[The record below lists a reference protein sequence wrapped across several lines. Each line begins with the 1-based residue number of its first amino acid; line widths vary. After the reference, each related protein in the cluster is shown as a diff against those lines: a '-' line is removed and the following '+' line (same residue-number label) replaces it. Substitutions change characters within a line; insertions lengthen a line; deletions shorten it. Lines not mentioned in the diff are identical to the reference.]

1 MSKTSNFITSTKGY
15 KASLILSGLVLLIL
29 FSAIVYQIL
38 NLQKS
43 GYEVISHLDETRNI
57 NQLIVNLNE
66 TEEQFNNSN
75 LSIQFLD
82 SITSNNN
89 LLLEKLD
96 VSHFGYQEFISA
108 HHQLYSSLEQHI
120 ALSSEKS
127 SNPKEF
133 KALFSKGRTQKGNLL
148 KEHKEDLLGLS
159 ETFKKQNTT
168 IPRFFIMAT
177 IIALI
182 ILIISLYKL
191 YKIQKIST
199 EKSSILD
206 AILNNTNDIA
216 NFYEPV
222 YSQENQVEDFTITY
236 ASKANITL
244 TDISYEELLNAKISE
259 VYPFLKPSGLF
270 DQLVNAFVNQTYFE
284 KLLEIPINEQI
295 RYFKARYIPVK
306 SGLQVMVTEFT
317 DLYERKN
324 ELTEKNSELS
334 LINAVFKE
342 AEEIAKLGSYIWN
355 INDNHINYSDNIYTI
370 LGYTKGEIDL
380 TNDGIRAFVHQED
393 LQMYI
398 DHTNLIL
405 EQQGSMEFI
414 FRIIS
419 KDETIKYIYTQA
431 DYKDKK
437 GEPLIV
443 GIIQDVTLRV
453 SNETRLQE
461 KNIELERRNI
471 ELDSF
476 NRVASHDLQE
486 PLRKIQMFVS
496 RIKESEFDNLNSRC
510 QTYFSR
516 IEDGATR
523 MRSLINNL
531 LAFSRIDSKDYA
543 FEFTN
548 LNEVFN
554 DVLETFSEI
563 IQEQNIII
571 EQDKLPKVYGIP
583 FLLEQLFTNIIGNS
597 IKYRAKDRETKI
609 VIQKAKIHSQQI
621 PQEFIKTHAYYHE
634 IKIIDNGIGF
644 HQDDNEKIFELFQR
658 LHQKSDY
665 SGTGIGLAICEKIV
679 SKHHGFIYA
688 NSIEGKGSIFTIY
701 LPSGKLKKLPK
712 TSDF

>member
-15 KASLILSGLVLLIL
+15 KASLILSGIVLVIL

-38 NLQKS
+38 DLQDS
-43 GYEVISHLDETRNI
+43 GDEVIRHLDETQNI

-66 TEEQFNNSN
+66 TEERFNNSN
-75 LSIQFLD
+75 LSLKFLD
-82 SITSNNN
+82 SITSSNN
-89 LLLEKLD
+89 LLLEQLD
-96 VSHFGYQEFISA
+96 VNHFSYKEFLNT
-108 HHQLYSSLEQHI
+108 HHQLYSSLEQQV
-120 ALSSEKS
+120 ASSSKI
-127 SNPKEF
+127 NPKIF
-133 KALFSKGRTQKGNLL
+133 KALFAKGRILKGKLL

-159 ETFKKQNTT
+159 ETFKRQNTT
-168 IPRFFIMAT
+168 IPRFFLIAT
-177 IIALI
+177 VIALI

-191 YKIQKIST
+191 YKVQKIST

-222 YSQENQVEDFTITY
+222 YSHDNQVEDFTITY
-236 ASKANITL
+236 ASKANLTL
-244 TDISYEELLNAKISE
+244 TELPYDNILNAKISE

-270 DQLVNAFVNQTYFE
+270 DQLVNAYVNQAYFE
-284 KLLEIPINEQI
+284 KLLEIPIKEQI

-306 SGLQVMVTEFT
+306 SGLQVMVTELT
-317 DLYERKN
+317 DLYEQKN
-324 ELTEKNSELS
+324 ELTLMNNELS
-334 LINAVFKE
+334 LINTVFKE
-342 AEEIAKLGSYIWN
+342 AEEIAKLGSYVWD
-355 INDNHINYSDNIYTI
+355 INNNCIDYSDNIYTL
-370 LGYTKGEIDL
+370 LGYTRDDIDL
-380 TNDGIRAFVHQED
+380 SNDGIRGFVHEED

-398 DHTNLIL
+398 DYTNSIL
-405 EQQGSMEFI
+405 EQQDSMEFI

-419 KDETIKYIYTQA
+419 KDKTVKYIYTQA

-437 GEPLIV
+437 GDPIIV

-453 SNETRLQE
+453 INETRLKE

-516 IEDGATR
+516 IDDGATR

-531 LAFSRIDSKDYA
+531 LSFSRIDSKDYTY
-543 FEFTN
+543 EFVN
-548 LNEVFN
+548 LNEILN
-554 DVLETFSEI
+554 DVLDTFSEI

-583 FLLEQLFTNIIGNS
+583 FLLEQLITNIIGNS
-597 IKYRAKDRETKI
+597 IKYRSKDRQTKI

-621 PQEFIKTHAYYHE
+621 PQKFIKTHAYYHE

-644 HQDDNEKIFELFQR
+644 RQDNSEKIFELFQR
-658 LHQKSDY
+658 LHQKSNY

-679 SKHHGFIYA
+679 SKHHGFIHA
-688 NSIEGKGSIFTIY
+688 NSIEGKGAIFTIY
-701 LPSGKLKKLPK
+701 LPSGKLKKLPEAI
-712 TSDF
+712 DF